1 MFFPI
6 GDTPN
11 PRFTPWVNWFLI
23 VVNVLVY
30 LMVTLPMSM
39 AGADPSDPLLQVYL
53 EQLGLDGV
61 AVSAEHLA
69 SLLSAYDLFVYEHG
83 YKPGAA
89 SVFDLFSAMFLHA
102 GLWHLLGNMLFLWIY
117 GDNVE
122 HRLGHAR
129 YLVVYLLSGVA
140 ATLGFSLLAGGSM
153 TPLIGASG
161 AISGVLGLYF
171 IFFPRNKVKV
181 FVFLFPIVMR
191 VVLLP
196 SRLVLG
202 VYLVWDNILPLLVG
216 AGGNVAHGAHLGG
229 FLAGLA
235 FALGMTRLDGRS
247 PRAYL
252 ADGESL
258 TLDEALKSTDTA
270 ATLAALRKSTS
281 QDLRA
286 LSVAELTVLT
296 EHLARVGHADVGV
309 WMLRRAQQSSK
320 SKHPGLS
327 LAQGLL
333 WLAQDQEATAYQH
346 LSAAIELDPGGE
358 AASAAH
364 RALQK
369 LNLYR
374 P

>member
-1 MFFPI
+1 MSGVPK
-6 GDTPN
+6 
-11 PRFTPWVNWFLI
+11 RSYSLECFLRR
-23 VVNVLVY
+23 
-30 LMVTLPMSM
+30 
-39 AGADPSDPLLQVYL
+39 
-53 EQLGLDGV
+53 LGLDGV
-61 AVSAEHLA
+61 ALSAEHLT

-83 YKPGAA
+83 YKPGAP
-89 SVFDLFSAMFLHA
+89 SVLDLFSAMFLHA
-102 GLWHLLGNMLFLWIY
+102 GLGHLLGNMLFLWIY

-129 YLVVYLLSGVA
+129 YLAVYLLSGVA
-140 ATLGFSLLAGGSM
+140 ATLGFSLLAGSSM

-191 VVLLP
+191 VFLLP

-202 VYLVWDNILPLLVG
+202 VYLIWDNILPLLVG
-216 AGGNVAHGAHLGG
+216 AGSNVAYGAHLGG
-229 FLAGLA
+229 FLAGLV
-235 FALGMTRLDGRS
+235 FALGVTRLDGRS
-247 PRAYL
+247 PRAYI
-252 ADGESL
+252 ADGDSL

-270 ATLAALRKSTS
+270 ATLAALRRSTS

-296 EHLARVGHADVGV
+296 EHLAQVGHADVGV

-333 WLAQDQEATAYQH
+333 WLVQGQEATAYQH
-346 LSAAIELDPGGE
+346 LSAAIEHDPGGE
-358 AASAAH
+358 AGAAAR
-364 RALQK
+364 RALQR